1 MLNPVEQLKL
11 SEYAGL
17 YDRIIPENHI
27 LRKFNELVD
36 FDFIYEELEEKYCLT
51 NGRIAISPILLFKY
65 LILKVMYNMS
75 DRDLVD
81 RSRYDMSFTLS
92 DCVRKTTSS
101 TLPRSPSSASC
112 ASRTATFSTSCSRN
126 PSKSLSRTASSKAGT
141 SSWMPRTPKR
151 ATT

>member
-75 DRDLVD
+75 DR
-81 RSRYDMSFTLS
+81 
-92 DCVRKTTSS
+92 KTTSS

>member
-65 LILKVMYNMS
+65 LILKVMYKCPSN
-75 DRDLVD
+75 
-81 RSRYDMSFTLS
+81 TLS